1 MLMINKKISIVASV
15 LLASLACS
23 TGGIAAPVDQAAT
36 TRAQHLYDALAVEH
50 VAVDIANYYA
60 AYKSNK
66 LSADN
71 RFLGHWNMFV
81 GTVSNV
87 SKDFDGRAYINL
99 VADAYGIATVKVY
112 PSPKQLRRDVNG
124 VVRNE
129 ATESSLMTLS
139 TGTTLSLQCK
149 GDENEYGRP
158 ILSECLFWDY
168 AQLVSMTKSR

>member
-1 MLMINKKISIVASV
+1 MVNKKISTVVSV

-23 TGGIAAPVDQAAT
+23 TGGVAAPVDQAAT
-36 TRAQHLYDALAVEH
+36 ERAKHLYDALAVEH
-50 VAVDIANYYA
+50 VAVDITRYYA

-66 LSADN
+66 LAADN

-81 GTVSNV
+81 GTVSGV

-112 PSPKQLRRDVNG
+112 PSPKQLRRDVDG
-124 VVRNE
+124 IVRNE
-129 ATESSLMTLS
+129 LAEASLMTLS
-139 TGTTLSLQCK
+139 TGTSLSLQCK

-158 ILSECLFWDY
+158 MLSECLFWDY
-168 AQLVSMTKSR
+168 AQLVSMMKSR